1 MYDIVTVLSNKGS
14 YMARQ
19 KEKAQAI
26 KLRLEGKSYSEIK
39 EKLKISKGTLSGWLQ
54 EYPLSS
60 DRIKELRDDN
70 PKRIENFRNT
80 MLKKREERFDVSYEK
95 ILKKIAPISK
105 RELFVS
111 GFFLYWAEGSKTT
124 VATVSLSN
132 TDPAMLK
139 FFIQWLALLGVEK
152 KSLKIHLHLYSDMKI
167 KKAVDFWS
175 EQLKIPLS
183 QFRKPYIKNSKEA
196 DITRKGRFGH
206 GTCNVIYENAPLY
219 REVLMG
225 IKYLQSLF

>member
-1 MYDIVTVLSNKGS
+1 
-14 YMARQ
+14 MARQ
-19 KEKAQAI
+19 KEKIQAI

-39 EKLKISKGTLSGWLQ
+39 EALKISKGTLSAWLQ

-60 DRIKELRDDN
+60 HRIKELRDNN

-80 MLKKREERFDVSYEK
+80 MLKKREARFDKSYEK
-95 ILKKIAPISK
+95 ILKKITPIAK
-105 RELFVS
+105 RDLFIS
-111 GFFLYWAEGSKTT
+111 GFFLYWAEGTKTT
-124 VATVSLSN
+124 KATVSLSN

-152 KSLKIHLHLYSDMKI
+152 QRLKIHLHLYSDMNI
-167 KKAVDFWS
+167 KKTVNFWS
-175 EQLKIPLS
+175 EQLKIPTS
-183 QFRKPYIKNSKEA
+183 QFRKPYVKNSKEA
-196 DITRKGRFGH
+196 DIIRKGRFGY

-225 IKYLQSLF
+225 IKYLQNCF